1 MVFSGVNIWHWNE
14 LQCHF
19 HNVTEVHLVGGT
31 IENQYGAVDMALG
44 ELLYCRYST
53 WWGEIACKQVAG
65 ERGMLTRGWRSVGT
79 VL

>member
-1 MVFSGVNIWHWNE
+1 MCVEGCWISWSLNYGVLGREVNIWRWNE

-44 ELLYCRYST
+44 EFELLYCRYST
-53 WWGEIACKQVAG
+53 WWG
-65 ERGMLTRGWRSVGT
+65 
-79 VL
+79 